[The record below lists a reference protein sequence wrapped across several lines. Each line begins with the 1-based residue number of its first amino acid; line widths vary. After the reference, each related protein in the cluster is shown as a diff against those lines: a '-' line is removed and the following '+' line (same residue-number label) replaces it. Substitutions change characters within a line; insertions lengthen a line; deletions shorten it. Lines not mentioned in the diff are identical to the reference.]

1 MCRNRQDADF
11 LSGCGTFDL
20 KEMKMKK
27 FMFLCVVALGAL
39 TVNAEPHRRHHGN
52 NDLRKAADIVNLVG
66 AGVNLVNAV
75 TQPKTVVVH
84 TPPPP
89 PPVVVYHTPP
99 PPPRPVVVHTP
110 PPPPRPVVVHTP
122 PPPPRPVVVR
132 PVPPPPPYHR
142 APGHFRGAPPHHGHR

>member
-1 MCRNRQDADF
+1 
-11 LSGCGTFDL
+11 
-20 KEMKMKK
+20 MKK

-39 TVNAEPHRRHHGN
+39 TVNAGPHHRHHGN

-122 PPPPRPVVVR
+122 PPPPRPVVVHTPPPPPRPVVVR

>member
-1 MCRNRQDADF
+1 
-11 LSGCGTFDL
+11 
-20 KEMKMKK
+20 MKK

-39 TVNAEPHRRHHGN
+39 TVNAGPHHRHHGN

-84 TPPPP
+84 TPS
-89 PPVVVYHTPP
+89 PPVVVYHT
-99 PPPRPVVVHTP
+99 
-110 PPPPRPVVVHTP
+110 PPRPVVVHTP